1 MTPKAPAKNKPGGDS
16 LARGTIA
23 LISVQ
28 IAFMAGGYIIHFYLG
43 RSLGPVQYGVF
54 GVVITFLIWVEVSLT
69 GGFPYAI
76 RKFGAEKPESMSA
89 IARAAMRGQLIYSIL
104 LCIIAVAASP
114 WIAALLRD
122 PSLTGFLRL
131 ASLDIPIFA
140 FYFAYN
146 AVLNGKRLYSRQ
158 AIAMSMYAVTKVA
171 AIILLVMLGFGIKGA
186 LVGNIIASAGGLM
199 VAFLQVGRL
208 QEAEP
213 YPIRRLISYSGA
225 TATLSVCFTLL
236 ISVDVFMVK
245 AMSSISAEVGY
256 YTAASTI
263 ARAPFYVFLGISMAT
278 LPVISR
284 AASESDNSLVR
295 QYVRQAFRLHML
307 LLAPITA
314 IISGTAVG
322 TVGLLY
328 TNQYSEAGPVL
339 GILITALMMFG
350 FLHTLY
356 NVMVAY
362 GDTHT
367 PVLGTTVLI
376 ILNVLGSVVLVPKM
390 GITGAAVAAIITS
403 IIGFFVSSMICKRR
417 LGVFI
422 PLGSVI
428 RIAFAA
434 VVIYTVARFI
444 PLTGIELVGLYIML
458 FLLYGVVLV
467 VTGEIKRID
476 IDKVGAA
483 IGLSRKI
490 SKPA

>member
-1 MTPKAPAKNKPGGDS
+1 
-16 LARGTIA
+16 
-23 LISVQ
+23 
-28 IAFMAGGYIIHFYLG
+28 
-43 RSLGPVQYGVF
+43 
-54 GVVITFLIWVEVSLT
+54 
-69 GGFPYAI
+69 
-76 RKFGAEKPESMSA
+76 
-89 IARAAMRGQLIYSIL
+89 
-104 LCIIAVAASP
+104 
-114 WIAALLRD
+114 
-122 PSLTGFLRL
+122 
-131 ASLDIPIFA
+131 
-140 FYFAYN
+140 
-146 AVLNGKRLYSRQ
+146 
-158 AIAMSMYAVTKVA
+158 
-171 AIILLVMLGFGIKGA
+171 
-186 LVGNIIASAGGLM
+186 
-199 VAFLQVGRL
+199 
-208 QEAEP
+208 
-213 YPIRRLISYSGA
+213 
-225 TATLSVCFTLL
+225 
-236 ISVDVFMVK
+236 
-245 AMSSISAEVGY
+245 
-256 YTAASTI
+256 
-263 ARAPFYVFLGISMAT
+263 VFLGISMAT